1 MIDLVKSD
9 PRLWLK
15 GATLFL
21 TYVLILG
28 VIVRPVSAHAAGKM
42 QLASEPAGPYKLTVW
57 TSPDPARVGEL
68 HVATAVVLA
77 EDASPILDAEVV
89 IELILESGEGPAL
102 SASATTDD
110 SDNKFLYEAI
120 FEPTSSGLYLVKV
133 SVNGVNGES
142 GDVAF
147 DLELEPAAGF
157 DPLWLVPA
165 FLGLG
170 AVVLLWFA
178 RRRS

>member
-9 PRLWLK
+9 SRLRLK
-15 GATLFL
+15 GATLYL
-21 TYVLILG
+21 AYALILG
-28 VIVRPVSAHAAGKM
+28 VMVRPISAHATGKM

-77 EDASPILDAEVV
+77 EDATPVLDAEVV
-89 IELILESGEGPAL
+89 VELISESGEGPAL
-102 SASATTDD
+102 SAPASTDD

-120 FEPTSSGLYLVKV
+120 FEPSSSGLYLVKV
-133 SVNGVNGES
+133 LVTGSNGEV
-142 GDVAF
+142 GEVAF
-147 DLELEPAAGF
+147 GLELEPAAGF
-157 DPLWLVPA
+157 DPLWLVPV

-170 AVVLLWFA
+170 AIVLLWFA
-178 RRRS
+178 RLRS